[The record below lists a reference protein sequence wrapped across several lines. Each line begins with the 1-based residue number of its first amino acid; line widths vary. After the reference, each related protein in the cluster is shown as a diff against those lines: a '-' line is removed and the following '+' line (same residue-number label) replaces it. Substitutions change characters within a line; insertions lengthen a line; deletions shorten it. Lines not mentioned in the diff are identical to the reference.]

1 MKIVGILKEDI
12 VGILKDASA
21 PIPQMPAILTAPPP
35 PIPQMPAIWTVPPP
49 IEEGEFIQRIGS
61 LLPQELIKHPLL
73 FVKITLHPMSSPALI
88 INEDGRSFIPAIRAD
103 GTYYRR
109 NLFSNLVMADINGVR
124 TLVNI
129 RG

>member
-1 MKIVGILKEDI
+1 LKIVGILKEDI

-61 LLPQELIKHPLL
+61 LLPQDLIKHPLL
-73 FVKITLHPMSSPALI
+73 FVKITQTCFHEFMKTVSESKP
-88 INEDGRSFIPAIRAD
+88 
-103 GTYYRR
+103 
-109 NLFSNLVMADINGVR
+109 
-124 TLVNI
+124 TLLLYFYQVTMVCI
-129 RG
+129 DFYQVTMV